1 MKKVNIY
8 LIMAA
13 AIGIAA
19 ASVGSSHTAIYAE
32 HQSVAQMLEGPDLKN
47 DKELKHHHGGMS
59 KEQFEAYR
67 LKRLQEMAVYFGI
80 STEGKS
86 ADQLKKELLVAKE
99 ANKEKWE
106 AFKAEHRAKRLE
118 HLQKIAEKHGIETK
132 GKTEDQL
139 REELEKAHGDKEKHH
154 WKERSEQR
162 EEPTPQPTAAP
173 EKEVKPQPTAA
184 PEKEAKPQPKAAPEK
199 EAPKGKKS

>member
-1 MKKVNIY
+1 MRKINIY

-13 AIGIAA
+13 AISIAA
-19 ASVGSSHTAIYAE
+19 ASVGTSQTAIYAE
-32 HQSVAQMLEGPDLKN
+32 HQSVSEMLEGPVLQDDKN
-47 DKELKHHHGGMS
+47 IRHHHGGMS

-67 LKRLQEMAVYFGI
+67 LKKLQEMAVYFGI
-80 STEGKS
+80 STEGKT

-118 HLQKIAEKHGIETK
+118 HLQKIADKHGIETK

-139 REELEKAHGDKEKHH
+139 REELEKAHNDKEKHH
-154 WKERSEQR
+154 WKERNEQR
-162 EEPTPQPTAAP
+162 QEEPTPQPTAAP
-173 EKEVKPQPTAA
+173 EKKAT
-184 PEKEAKPQPKAAPEK
+184 PEPIATPKKAAPKGEK
-199 EAPKGKKS
+199 S

>member
-19 ASVGSSHTAIYAE
+19 ASVGSSHTAIYAD
-32 HQSVAQMLEGPDLKN
+32 HQSVTQMLEGPVLQDEK
-47 DKELKHHHGGMS
+47 DMKHHRGGMS

-67 LKRLQEMAVYFGI
+67 LKKLQEMAVYFGI
-80 STEGKS
+80 STDGKS

-154 WKERSEQR
+154 WKERSEERR

-173 EKEVKPQPTAA
+173 EKEATPLPTAA
-184 PEKEAKPQPKAAPEK
+184 PEKT
-199 EAPKGKKS
+199 APKGKKS

>member
-32 HQSVAQMLEGPDLKN
+32 QQSVAQMLEGPILK
-47 DKELKHHHGGMS
+47 DDREAKHHRGGMS

-67 LKRLQEMAVYFGI
+67 LKKLQEMAVYFGI
-80 STEGKS
+80 TTEGKS
-86 ADQLKKELLVAKE
+86 ADQLKKELLAAKE

-118 HLQKIAEKHGIETK
+118 HLQKVAEKHGIETK

-154 WKERSEQR
+154 WKERNEQR
-162 EEPTPQPTAAP
+162 QEEPTPQPTIAP
-173 EKEVKPQPTAA
+173 EKKATPQPTAT
-184 PEKEAKPQPKAAPEK
+184 PEKA
-199 EAPKGKKS
+199 APKGKKS